1 MEREA
6 VVRPPLFFFFFI
18 IDRFLLPFIYSYLCQ
33 HMIDMINLRAIA
45 SVVTML
51 VGLMSQTAACK
62 TQILDGY
69 DYDMFPAEPDGSEW
83 QSPQRLALNKEQ
95 PRATFELHPKS

>member
-6 VVRPPLFFFFFI
+6 VVRPPLFFCIYI

-51 VGLMSQTAACK
+51 VGLMSQTAAV
-62 TQILDGY
+62 
-69 DYDMFPAEPDGSEW
+69 
-83 QSPQRLALNKEQ
+83 RLKYLMDTTMICSLLSRMGRNGNHL
-95 PRATFELHPKS
+95 RDWR